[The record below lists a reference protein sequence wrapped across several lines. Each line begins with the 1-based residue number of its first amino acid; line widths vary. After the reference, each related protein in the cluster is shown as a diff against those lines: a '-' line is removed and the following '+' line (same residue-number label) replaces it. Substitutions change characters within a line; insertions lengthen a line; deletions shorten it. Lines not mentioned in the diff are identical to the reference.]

1 MTTQTAMTEADL
13 KLVRSMPLFADLSD
27 DQLECIKSGEIVEY
41 PAGAV
46 IMRAEDMQDAFY
58 LGLTGEVQIWRSYD
72 KQDVL
77 MATHKPGSYGGEI
90 PILLGTPSLATWRV
104 SKAAK
109 LFRLDKDGFWKM
121 LGTCPTVAQKVFRLA
136 AERFRNLEGFAQQ
149 RERLASLGTMAAGLA
164 HELNNPASAA
174 LRAASELQNV
184 IESTSEYLC
193 ELVHG
198 LEDEHWGK
206 LLDGYAEALERLP
219 KVQPMDSI
227 ARSDKEE
234 VLNAWFDEHGISE
247 GWKLSGVLVEAGL
260 DNAWLEKFISPL
272 PAELRDPGVH
282 WLEGRLSSRLLLK
295 QVENSAARVAE
306 LVKAVKSYTHMD
318 KSPMQEMDIH
328 EGLESTLT
336 MLGHKLKNV
345 KLTKKFDRTV
355 PRIVAYGGELNQV
368 WTNLIDNAI
377 DAVGGKG
384 SICIGTFK
392 DDGYLVVEIVDDGTG
407 IPANVQSHIFEP
419 FFTTKSVG
427 SGTGL
432 GLVISNRIVA
442 DRHGGEIE
450 FDSKP
455 GETRF
460 RVRLP
465 ISAPPTPVPAKDGQ
479 AEII

>member
-1 MTTQTAMTEADL
+1 MDAADIE
-13 KLVRSMPLFADLSD
+13 LVRSMPLFAELTD
-27 DQLECIKSGEIVEY
+27 DQLDCIKGGEIIEF
-41 PAGAV
+41 PAGTV
-46 IMRAEDMQDAFY
+46 IVHADDHQEVFY
-58 LGLTGEVQIWRSYD
+58 MTLSGEVQIWRSYD

-77 MATHKPGSYGGEI
+77 MAVHKAGAYGGEI
-90 PILLGTPSLATWRV
+90 PILLGTESLATWRV

-109 LFRLDKDGFWKM
+109 LFRLDKAAFWKM
-121 LGTCPTVAQKVFRLA
+121 LGTCQTVAQKVFRLA

-174 LRAASELQNV
+174 LRAVSELQHAV
-184 IESTSEYLC
+184 DDTQEYLC
-193 ELVHG
+193 ALVHG
-198 LEDEHWGK
+198 LEDEHWEK
-206 LLDGYAEALERLP
+206 LLEAYDEALDRLA
-219 KVQPMDSI
+219 KVQPLDSLT
-227 ARSDKEE
+227 RSDKEE
-234 VLNAWFDEHGISE
+234 ALNAWLDEHGISE
-247 GWKLSGVLVEAGL
+247 GWRLSGVLIEVGL
-260 DNAWLEKFISPL
+260 DIAWLEKFISPL
-272 PAELRDPGVH
+272 PADLRDPSVH
-282 WLEGRLSSRLLLK
+282 WLEGRLNSRLLMK

-318 KSPMQEMDIH
+318 KSPMQETDIH

-345 KLTKKFDRTV
+345 KLKRKFDRSI
-355 PRIVAYGGELNQV
+355 PRIIAYGGELNQV

-377 DAVGGKG
+377 YAVDGKG
-384 SICIGTFK
+384 SICISTYT
-392 DDGYLVVEIVDDGTG
+392 DDEYIVVEIVDDGPG
-407 IPANVQSHIFEP
+407 IPPLVQSHIFEP
-419 FFTTKSVG
+419 FFTTKTVG

-455 GETRF
+455 GDTRF

-465 ISAPPTPVPAKDGQ
+465 VNRTPAPAQDAPAEKIESA
-479 AEII
+479 

>member
-1 MTTQTAMTEADL
+1 MTTQTAMDEADI
-13 KLVRSMPLFADLSD
+13 KLVRSMPLFEDLTD
-27 DQLECIKSGEIVEY
+27 EQLECIKAGEIIEV
-41 PAGAV
+41 PAGTV
-46 IMRAEDMQDAFY
+46 LMRAEDMQDAFY
-58 LGLTGEVQIWRSYD
+58 LTLTGEVQIWRSYD

-77 MATHKPGSYGGEI
+77 MATHKAGSYGGEI

-104 SKAAK
+104 SKTSK
-109 LFRLDKDGFWKM
+109 MFRLDKEGFWKM
-121 LGTCPTVAQKVFRLA
+121 LGTCRTVAQKVFRLA

-174 LRAASELQNV
+174 LRAASDLQNV
-184 IESTSEYLC
+184 IENTSEYLC

-206 LLDGYAEALERLP
+206 LLDAYAEALARLS
-219 KVQPMDSI
+219 KRQPMDSI
-227 ARSDKEE
+227 SRSDKEE
-234 VLNAWFDEHGISE
+234 ALNAWFDEHGISE
-247 GWKLSGVLVEAGL
+247 GWKLSGVLVEVDL
-260 DNAWLEKFISPL
+260 DIAWLEKFISPL
-272 PAELRDPGVH
+272 PAELRDPSVH

-318 KSPMQEMDIH
+318 KSPMQETDVH

-345 KLTKKFDRTV
+345 KLTRKFDRTI
-355 PRIVAYGGELNQV
+355 PRITAYGGELNQV

-377 DAVGGKG
+377 DAMSGKG
-384 SICIGTFK
+384 SLCIGTFV
-392 DDGYLVVEIVDDGTG
+392 DDEYIVVEILDDGPG
-407 IPANVQSHIFEP
+407 IPLEVQSHIFEP
-419 FFTTKSVG
+419 FFTTKTVG

-432 GLVISNRIVA
+432 GLVISSRIVA
-442 DRHGGEIE
+442 DRHRGEIE
-450 FDSKP
+450 FESKP

-465 ISAPPTPVPAKDGQ
+465 VNREPAPAQTTPTL
-479 AEII
+479 